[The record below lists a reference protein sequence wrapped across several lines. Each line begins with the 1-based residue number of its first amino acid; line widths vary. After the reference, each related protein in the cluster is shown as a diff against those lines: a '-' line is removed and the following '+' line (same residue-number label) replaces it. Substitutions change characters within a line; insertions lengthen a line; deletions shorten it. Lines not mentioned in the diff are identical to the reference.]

1 MARAAVWLQA
11 RTSRLSA
18 SGYSTRSD
26 RQLQDQRRLRAPF
39 FSCAICRL
47 EGTGRSRGIIP
58 NSGDGFSMEISDPT
72 HLDLDR
78 GILEFDR
85 ALRTLSGEPVARR
98 PSRAETVPEDGLD
111 DDLRRR
117 AAALMRVNHCGEV
130 CAQALY
136 RGQALG
142 SSNEDI
148 KSALARAAS
157 EEADHL
163 AWSAQRVR
171 ELGGRLSLLNPLWY
185 AGSLALGY
193 AAGRLGER
201 WNLGFLAET
210 ERQVEQ
216 HLQGHI
222 DRLGGRDAKTLPG
235 IEGMQPEEGRH
246 RRTAEGLGARHPHEH
261 ADHS

>member
-1 MARAAVWLQA
+1 MESLN
-11 RTSRLSA
+11 
-18 SGYSTRSD
+18 STR
-26 RQLQDQRRLRAPF
+26 F
-39 FSCAICRL
+39 
-47 EGTGRSRGIIP
+47 
-58 NSGDGFSMEISDPT
+58 N
-72 HLDLDR
+72 LDR
-78 GILEFDR
+78 CILEFDK
-85 ALRTLSGEPVARR
+85 ALRAVLGEPVARR
-98 PSRAETVPEDGLD
+98 PSPA
-111 DDLRRR
+111 DLLPGENLNDEVRRH

-136 RGQALG
+136 QGQSLA
-142 SSNEDI
+142 SSNENI
-148 KSALARAAS
+148 KGALAKAAK

-222 DRLGGRDAKTLPG
+222 ERLGGRDAKTRAV
-235 IEGMQPEEGRH
+235 IEGMQREEAGH
-246 RRTAEGLGARHPHEH
+246 RCMAEALGARELPAPARHGMRL
-261 ADHS
+261 AARLMTTLSYWI

>member
-1 MARAAVWLQA
+1 
-11 RTSRLSA
+11 
-18 SGYSTRSD
+18 
-26 RQLQDQRRLRAPF
+26 
-39 FSCAICRL
+39 
-47 EGTGRSRGIIP
+47 
-58 NSGDGFSMEISDPT
+58 MEISNPT
-72 HLDLDR
+72 RFNVDR
-78 GILEFDR
+78 CVLEFDKV
-85 ALRTLSGEPVARR
+85 LRLILGEPVARR
-98 PSRAETVPEDGLD
+98 PSPAESIPEENLNDEV
-111 DDLRRR
+111 RRH

-136 RGQALG
+136 QGQSLA
-142 SSNEDI
+142 SSNENI
-148 KSALARAAS
+148 KGALAKAAR

-216 HLQGHI
+216 HLQGHVEK
-222 DRLGGRDAKTLPG
+222 LGGRDAKTRAV
-235 IEGMQPEEGRH
+235 IESMQREEAGH
-246 RRTAEGLGARHPHEH
+246 RRTAETLGARELPEP
-261 ADHS
+261 ARLGMRLAARLMTTLSYWI